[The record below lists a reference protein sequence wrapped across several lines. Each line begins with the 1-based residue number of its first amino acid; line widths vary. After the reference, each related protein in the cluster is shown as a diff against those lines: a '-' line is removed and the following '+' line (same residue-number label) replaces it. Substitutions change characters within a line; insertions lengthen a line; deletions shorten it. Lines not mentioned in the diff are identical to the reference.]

1 MDIPQVCAALGLMS
15 SRRAAHQNP
24 QPQMPPPPPCLDPIL
39 PTVLALHQWFL
50 PTILQATQPLP
61 TAASTPRTHCNRER
75 L

>member
-24 QPQMPPPPPCLDPIL
+24 QPQMPPPPCLDPIL